1 MILLKPSPD
10 SDGDVPLTWR
20 NYKDATGKVLECNP
34 VIVDANGHYLSIH
47 KHVVDPDGTV
57 HGPPGEN
64 SSVVCPVPG
73 CGWHEFVKLEGWSGE
88 M

>member
-1 MILLKPSPD
+1 MRLRQEGTMAESQSRD
-10 SDGDVPLTWR
+10 
-20 NYKDATGKVLECNP
+20 KDYSGRP